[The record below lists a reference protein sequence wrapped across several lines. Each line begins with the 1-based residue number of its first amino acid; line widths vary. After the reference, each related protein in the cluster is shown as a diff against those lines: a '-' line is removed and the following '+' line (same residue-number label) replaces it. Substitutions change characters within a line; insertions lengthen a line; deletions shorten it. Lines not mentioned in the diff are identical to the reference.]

1 MNDATP
7 EPTRSSNLVPVIEL
21 VLGGSFGVVWWYLK
35 GTTSTD
41 GRKVS
46 LLNNTSVLPLP

>member
-1 MNDATP
+1 
-7 EPTRSSNLVPVIEL
+7 VPVIEL

-35 GTTSTD
+35 GTTSTN